1 MVNRLSRAKSSDN
14 HQTKKSTRGQH
25 PMPVFLRIGCTLLF
39 LIVVAIFLTWFVLWQ
54 TNLRDA
60 DTAWEFL
67 QENPLLI
74 TYNFL
79 LIFILLAILTA
90 LTWRPFLSSGLFFAF
105 CSIITFINLQK
116 FQVRAA
122 PLVPEDFLMA
132 DQAGNISQFVDTG
145 ELLRLIFGVIFV
157 IVGSGI
163 VEFYVRKFAG
173 RNLKKLPWWDKTA
186 LIPRLTFTV
195 SGLALLIAVTAP
207 VIHRQNFEWTGV
219 SNFIAWSQT
228 ENYEANG
235 FVVGFLYNLGTTDID
250 PPANYQDTTMYKIA
264 DKYRT
269 LKAADTTRLDWDEQ
283 VDNIIIILA
292 ETFYEPALLTKY
304 YNHGGGDVTP
314 NLHAIFQK
322 YPSGYMY
329 SPEYGGGTANVEFE
343 VQTGLSNYWAMT
355 VPYVNIVPKLSQL
368 LSAASHG
375 KNYDFS
381 STGLHSYDGTM
392 YKRIL
397 AYNVMGF
404 DGFIDESD
412 MRHTDRDGK
421 SDVYN
426 DRAVY
431 AEIIDLLEEN
441 QAPMVISAI
450 TMQNHSPYTKA
461 EYETFDFPI
470 YTRDEGWW
478 SIQSS
483 FQSLHTSD
491 QYLGEFIDALDH
503 LDERTVVL
511 WFGDH
516 AMGLLDR
523 YVNSEDKLERDI
535 AHLTPYFVYANF
547 DIESPYTTKETAK
560 LNAEQGFDF
569 NNIKYI
575 RGVDLPTTSP
585 NCLLNTMYNILNINK
600 PSLFYLVDTV
610 CEQTPILTHVFE
622 NGDSAIESTAALKEY
637 ELVNYDMLYGKHYW
651 DGS

>member
-1 MVNRLSRAKSSDN
+1 MVNRLFAAKSSD
-14 HQTKKSTRGQH
+14 HHPSKPSRRGQH

-60 DTAWEFL
+60 DVAWEFL
-67 QENPLLI
+67 QENTNLI
-74 TYNFL
+74 SYNFL
-79 LIFILLAILTA
+79 LIFVLLAVLTA

-116 FQVRAA
+116 FRMRAA

-132 DQAGNISQFVDTG
+132 DQAGNISQFVNTD

-157 IVGSGI
+157 IVGSII

-173 RNLKKLPWWDKTA
+173 RDLKRLPWWDKTA

-195 SGLALLIAVTAP
+195 SGLALLVAITAP

-219 SNFIAWSQT
+219 SNFVAWSQT

-264 DKYRT
+264 DKYRA
-269 LKAADTTRLDWDEQ
+269 LKVADTTRLDWDEQ

-314 NLHAIFQK
+314 NLHEIFQK

-355 VPYVNIVPKLSQL
+355 VPYVNIVPKLSSL

-375 KNYDFS
+375 KTYDFG

-404 DGFIDESD
+404 DGFIDEAE
-412 MRHTDRDGK
+412 MRHTEREGK

-426 DRAVY
+426 DRAIY
-431 AEIIDLLEEN
+431 SEILDLLAEN
-441 QAPMVISAI
+441 QGPMVISAI
-450 TMQNHSPYTKA
+450 TMQNHSPYAQA
-461 EYETFDFPI
+461 EYETFDFPV

-491 QYLGEFIDALDH
+491 QYLGEFINALDQ

-535 AHLTPYFVYANF
+535 AHLTPYFIYANF
-547 DIESPYTTKETAK
+547 DIESPYTVKETAK
-560 LNAEQGFDF
+560 LNAEQGFNF
-569 NNIKYI
+569 NNIRYI

-585 NCLLNTMYNILNINK
+585 NCLLNTMYNTLNLNK

-610 CEQTPILTHVFE
+610 CAETPILTHVFE
-622 NGDSAIESTAALKEY
+622 GEDSVIEPTAALKEY